1 MSGVESGAWIACAAI
16 LLAACGGGGNG
27 SSNGGPDEPRLP
39 LFFELNAAAQT
50 GQDGLAVECALG
62 FIVEISGEVS
72 RTPEVVEYVATMG
85 GEVYRS
91 LLRPDGSGVAFRA
104 DAFYPRLQVLHLLP
118 NRVQLV
124 SLDFPPDGPS
134 TGSRFWDELRFFDG
148 FLNADGSIEG
158 EWLCAPLDTGQG
170 GIEDDAIFAEGNWET
185 VELDAAASQ
194 SLAVVATATS
204 GATVT
209 RSRP

>member
-1 MSGVESGAWIACAAI
+1 MSDVKSVAWIACAAI
-16 LLAACGGGGNG
+16 MLAACGGGSGNG
-27 SSNGGPDEPRLP
+27 GLDEPPLP
-39 LFFELNAAAQT
+39 LFFELNAVAQAD
-50 GQDGLAVECALG
+50 QDRLDGLSVDCSLG

-85 GEVYRS
+85 GDANRS

-104 DAFYPRLQVLHLLP
+104 NAFFPRLQVLHLLP
-118 NRVQLV
+118 DRVQLV

-134 TGSRFWDELRFFDG
+134 SGSRFWDELRFFDG

-158 EWLCAPLDTGQG
+158 EWLCAPLDTEYG
-170 GIEDDAIFAEGNWET
+170 GIDDDAIFAEGIWET
-185 VELDAAASQ
+185 TELGAAASQ
-194 SLAVVATATS
+194 SLAVAAAATS